1 MDVADDPHRRQ
12 DPTDQYPRPEFAG
25 QDQPHPGWTGPM
37 DPPPDHGEESYRG
50 SGRLAGRRAV
60 ITGGD
65 SGIGRAVALAY
76 AREGADVL
84 FTYLEQERDEAR
96 ETSRLVEDA
105 GQKAVAVSCDIREE
119 HNCRALVDRAVAE
132 FGGIDVLV
140 NNAAYQMS
148 QPDGI
153 EAITTEQFDRVMR
166 TNLYGMFWLTKF
178 ALPHMP
184 EGGSVINTTSVQA
197 YKPSPHLLDYAMTKG
212 AIVTFT
218 QGLAQMVVERGIRVN
233 AVAPGPVWT
242 PLIPATLPDTTEFGK
257 QSPLGRPAQPAEL
270 APAYVYL
277 ASQEAGYRHRGNHER
292 DRWDAAALRGS
303 GRHLRG
309 SGRLGEFRATEE
321 DRVAGGQLG
330 EDAVEQGRSG
340 ETADDAQDRADV
352 PACGGQGA
360 AGAGGEVPDEGPA
373 GHRVG
378 SRDLGGEDP
387 RRLAGETRR
396 QLDAFLAGDAAAE
409 GG

>member
-1 MDVADDPHRRQ
+1 MTDEHRRQ
-12 DPTDQYPRPEFAG
+12 QDPTTRYPRPDFPSQE
-25 QDQPHPGWTGPM
+25 QPHPGWTGPM

-50 SGRLAGRRAV
+50 SGRLAGRRTV
-60 ITGGD
+60 VTGGD

-84 FTYLEQERDEAR
+84 FTHLAEEEDDAR
-96 ETSRLVEDA
+96 ETARLVEDA
-105 GQKAVAVSCDIREE
+105 GRKAVAVPCDIREE
-119 HNCRALVDRAVAE
+119 SRCRALIDRAVAE

-153 EAITTEQFDRVMR
+153 EAITTEQFDRVLR

-184 EGGSVINTTSVQA
+184 EGACVINSTSVQA

-218 QGLAQMVVERGIRVN
+218 QGLAQMVAERGIRVN

-242 PLIPATLPDTTEFGK
+242 PLIPATMPDTAEFGK

-277 ASQEAGYRHRGNHER
+277 ASQEAGFITAEILN
-292 DRWDAAALRGS
+292 
-303 GRHLRG
+303 
-309 SGRLGEFRATEE
+309 AT
-321 DRVAGGQLG
+321 GGTPL
-330 EDAVEQGRSG
+330 
-340 ETADDAQDRADV
+340 
-352 PACGGQGA
+352 P
-360 AGAGGEVPDEGPA
+360 
-373 GHRVG
+373 
-378 SRDLGGEDP
+378 
-387 RRLAGETRR
+387 
-396 QLDAFLAGDAAAE
+396 
-409 GG
+409 

>member
-1 MDVADDPHRRQ
+1 MTDEPNTWQ
-12 DPTDQYPRPEFAG
+12 DPTTQHPRPDFPR

-50 SGRLAGRRAV
+50 SGRLEGRRTV

-65 SGIGRAVALAY
+65 SGIGRAVALAF

-84 FTYLEQERDEAR
+84 FTHLATEEADAR

-105 GQKAVAVSCDIREE
+105 GRKAVAVSCDIREE
-119 HNCRALVDRAVAE
+119 NACRALIDRAVAE
-132 FGGIDVLV
+132 FGAVDVLV
-140 NNAAYQMS
+140 NNAAYQMA

-178 ALPHMP
+178 ALPHIP
-184 EGGSVINTTSVQA
+184 EGGSIINTTSVQA
-197 YKPSPHLLDYAMTKG
+197 YKPSPHLLDYATTKG

-218 QGLAQMVVERGIRVN
+218 QGLAQMVADRGIRVN

-242 PLIPATLPDTTEFGK
+242 PLIPATMPDTSEFGK

-277 ASQEAGYRHRGNHER
+277 ASQ
-292 DRWDAAALRGS
+292 DASYVTAEILN
-303 GRHLRG
+303 
-309 SGRLGEFRATEE
+309 AT
-321 DRVAGGQLG
+321 GGTPL
-330 EDAVEQGRSG
+330 
-340 ETADDAQDRADV
+340 
-352 PACGGQGA
+352 P
-360 AGAGGEVPDEGPA
+360 
-373 GHRVG
+373 
-378 SRDLGGEDP
+378 
-387 RRLAGETRR
+387 
-396 QLDAFLAGDAAAE
+396 
-409 GG
+409 